1 MQPKFEVDIEEV
13 EYLRHGGKGYLARVF
28 KPRGKGPFP
37 LVLDIHGGAW
47 VDGHRAQNDSINRPV
62 AEGGVVVAS
71 IDFRCPPEATYPASV
86 ADVNYG
92 VRWLKSQAAR
102 FNSRPDMVGVMG
114 TSSGGHLAVLAAMKP
129 TDPRYCAVPLPAA
142 PQVDAKVSYVV
153 TLWPVIC
160 PLGRFKD
167 HTSRPVDDPAYQGR
181 GGAAQRQLQYW
192 LTEDAMAEGS
202 PNLALQRGDKVALPN
217 ILYLQSPLD
226 IMHPRK
232 NLDEFVA
239 GYRKAGGNVQL
250 ELYEGKPYDLVR
262 SQPDSETAK
271 AQVRKMVEFIH
282 KHAASSPVAA

>member
-1 MQPKFEVDIEEV
+1 MPTRFEVDIEEV

-37 LVLDIHGGAW
+37 MVMDIHGGAW

-62 AEGGVVVAS
+62 AEGGVVVVS

-92 VRWLKSQAAR
+92 IRWLKSQAAR
-102 FNSRPDMVGVMG
+102 FNSHPDRVGVMG

-129 TDPRYCAVPLPAA
+129 NDPRYCAVPLPAA
-142 PQVDAKVSYVV
+142 PQLDAKVRYVV

-160 PLGRFKD
+160 PLGRYKD
-167 HTSRPVDDPAYQGR
+167 HTARPVGDPAYQGR
-181 GGAAQRQLQYW
+181 GDAAQRQLRYW

-202 PNLALQRGDKVALPN
+202 PNLALQRGDKIALPN

-226 IMHPRK
+226 VMHPRQC
-232 NLDEFVA
+232 LDEFVA
-239 GYRKAGGNVQL
+239 GYRKAGGDVQL
-250 ELYEGKPYDLVR
+250 ELYEGKPYDLIR
-262 SQPDSETAK
+262 SQPDSETART
-271 AQVRKMVEFIH
+271 QVRKMIDFIH